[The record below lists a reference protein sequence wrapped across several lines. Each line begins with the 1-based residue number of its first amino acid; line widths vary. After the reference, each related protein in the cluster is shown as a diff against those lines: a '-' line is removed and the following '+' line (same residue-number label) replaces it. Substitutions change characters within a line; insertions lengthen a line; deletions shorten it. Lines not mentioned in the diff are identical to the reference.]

1 MRLTVLEFAERYRI
15 KEADASK
22 LLRRA
27 GLEGRLEVSYDDSYK
42 ATYIGIST
50 RFDQLAGEYRENA
63 SRCRASH
70 SWRGFTPRVGH
81 ITSPGKGDFLMG
93 EQDGHHH
100 CARSSR
106 PPWAVKAHNLRPG
119 L

>member
-1 MRLTVLEFAERYRI
+1 MRLTVLEFSERYRI

-27 GLEGRLEVSYDDSYK
+27 ELDGRLEVGHDNSYK
-42 ATYIGIST
+42 ATYTGIST

-70 SWRGFTPRVGH
+70 SWRGLPPRVEH
-81 ITSPGKGDFLMG
+81 ITSPGKGLF
-93 EQDGHHH
+93 
-100 CARSSR
+100 
-106 PPWAVKAHNLRPG
+106 
-119 L
+119 